1 MNKIVKYSI
10 AFVFLVT
17 LSFSCNEDKFLE
29 EKALDFYTP
38 GNSLEKNTEFQAAV
52 NYLHNRERHLLW
64 GGISLDANFALRYAT
79 DFAVNAT
86 DYNPPVKLN
95 DYKNTMVP
103 TFNAPLVIWEANFSI
118 ISNANVIIDR
128 AKVAAKLTDAEK
140 KSFTAQALF
149 FRALSYR
156 MLANL
161 FGGVPLIL
169 EEIEIPRRD
178 YVRATR
184 DEVYEQCKK
193 DLLEAISGLDDI
205 DKVKDGKLNKQVA
218 KHLLS
223 EIYISLNKPDEA
235 IATATEVISYPG
247 VSLMKERFGRR
258 KNLPGDFYSDL
269 FQLNNQNRSSGN
281 KEGLLVIQADYLNPA
296 STQRDVIQWAIM
308 PNMGSLTIKSNVN
321 GVIKSVPA
329 IMGFN
334 DKLSGRGVGWIR
346 PTSHFFYTI
355 WKDDFKGDI
364 RNSQYNILRD
374 FQIDGVASNS
384 PDYGKW
390 YVADGYKKK
399 VTSFGDTI
407 RNWFPIIKKST
418 LGQGDFPVEVY
429 KRDASGT
436 PIVSPLGGTIMVN
449 ASQDMFKDQ
458 YLFRLAETYLLRA
471 EAYIV
476 KGDKQKAADDL
487 NVLRD
492 RAKTFQVKASD
503 VNIDFL
509 LDERMR
515 ELSSEELRMLTLTRM
530 GKLYE
535 RDVKYNEKS
544 GVTIQSY
551 HNLWPIPYSEIERN
565 IYSKMEQNP
574 GYSN

>member
-1 MNKIVKYSI
+1 MNKILKYSI
-10 AFVFLVT
+10 AFIFLVT
-17 LSFSCNEDKFLE
+17 FSFSCNEDKFLE

-64 GGISLDANFALRYAT
+64 GGINLDANFALRYAT

-103 TFNAPLVIWEANFSI
+103 TFIVPLEIWQTNYSI

-128 AKVAAKLTDAEK
+128 AKIATKLTDAEK

-193 DLLEAISGLDDI
+193 DLIEAISGLDDI

-235 IATATEVISYPG
+235 IATASEVISYSG
-247 VSLMKERFGRR
+247 VALMKDRFGRR
-258 KNLPGDFYSDL
+258 KDLPGDFYSDL
-269 FQLNNQNRSSGN
+269 FQLNNQSRSSGN

-308 PNMGSLTIKSNVN
+308 PNMGSLTIKSNVD

-334 DKLSGRGVGWIR
+334 DKISGRGVGWIR

-374 FQIDGVASNS
+374 FQIDGVTSNS

-399 VTSFGDTI
+399 VTAFGDTI

-418 LGQGDFPVEVY
+418 LAQGDFPVEVY
-429 KRDASGT
+429 KRDASGN

-449 ASQDMFKDQ
+449 ASQDMFKDN

-471 EAYIV
+471 EAYIM
-476 KGDKQKAADDL
+476 KGDLQKAADDL
-487 NVLRD
+487 NVLRN
-492 RAKTFQVKASD
+492 RAKTFPVLPAN
-503 VNIDFL
+503 VTIDFL

-535 RDVKYNEKS
+535 RNVKYNEKS
-544 GVTIQSY
+544 GVTIQPY